1 MPNQTTH
8 VYNIMLHLLLRNFKT
23 STQCVFTQDQVL
35 PTAPEATTA
44 TATVSTSV
52 PSEQPHAISGTIPQD
67 DRIGN
72 VTNSVSSGD
81 GGSSGGGVER
91 PSGQPRGH
99 GVMEDDQQILKQ
111 HELALQRLEEL
122 QNEMIGGEKGGR
134 RLHNMYMYIYMC
146 LYSVVYIHCMATSC
160 CILVRVCTIVSN
172 PSE

>member
-72 VTNSVSSGD
+72 VTNSVSCLLYTSPSPRD
-81 GGSSGGGVER
+81 ATLSRMPSS
-91 PSGQPRGH
+91 
-99 GVMEDDQQILKQ
+99 
-111 HELALQRLEEL
+111 A
-122 QNEMIGGEKGGR
+122 
-134 RLHNMYMYIYMC
+134 
-146 LYSVVYIHCMATSC
+146 
-160 CILVRVCTIVSN
+160 
-172 PSE
+172 